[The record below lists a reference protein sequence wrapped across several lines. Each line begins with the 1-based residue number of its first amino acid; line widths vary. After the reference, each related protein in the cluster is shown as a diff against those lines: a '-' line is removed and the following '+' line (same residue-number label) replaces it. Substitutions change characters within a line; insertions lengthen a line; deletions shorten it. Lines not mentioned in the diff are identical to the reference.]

1 MTTSH
6 SKTAKKLASQARAAA
21 PVRNAIRLAPGPT
34 AGSFRLVAD
43 KSNVAPVVI
52 DQGHAR
58 LAVHPGQGV
67 VVTCGER

>member
-1 MTTSH
+1 MTTS
-6 SKTAKKLASQARAAA
+6 KAKKLSAAA
-21 PVRNAIRLAPGPT
+21 RSAALQRDAIRLAPGPI
-34 AGSFRLVAD
+34 AGTFRLVAD

-67 VVTCGER
+67 VVTCAAR